1 MANEEKLREYLK
13 WVTAD
18 LHETRKRLQEREA
31 GEREPIAIV
40 AMSCRYPGG
49 VGSPEDLWKLLS
61 SGGDA
66 VSGFPEG
73 RGWNFDELYGSDPDA
88 AGTSYAHEGG
98 FVHDADRFD
107 PAFFGI
113 SPREALAMD
122 PQQRLLLETTWEVV
136 ERAGINPISLK
147 GTKAGV
153 FVGGTPSGYGSAL
166 GTLPEDVQGH
176 MLTGSSGAVL
186 SGRLSYFLG
195 LEGPAVTVDTACSS
209 SLVALHQAVQA
220 LRQGECSLALA
231 GGVTVM
237 STPTAFEEF
246 SRQRGLAADGRCK
259 SFADGADGTGWG
271 EGAGMLLLERLSDA
285 RKNGHA
291 VLAVV
296 RGSAVNQDGASNG
309 LTAPNGPSQQ
319 RVIRQALVSARLTAA
334 DVDAVE
340 AHGTGTTLGDPIE
353 ADALLATYG
362 KERPEGRPLW
372 LGSLKSNIG
381 HTQAASGVAGVIK
394 MVLAMRH
401 GVLPRT
407 LHVDEPTRKVDW
419 SDGTVRLLA
428 EQQPWPETGQA
439 RRAGVSAF
447 GVSGTNAHVILE
459 QAPVMAEEPAEA
471 SVVPAVVP
479 WVVSGRG
486 AQALRGQAG
495 RLVSRVER
503 DGGLSPVD
511 VGWSLASG
519 RSAFEHRAVV
529 VGDGRDALLSGLGA
543 LARGEDAPGVV
554 RGPDEG
560 VGSGR
565 LAVLF
570 SGQGSQRVGM
580 GRELYGQYPVFA
592 DVFDRVCGLLD
603 QELAG
608 HVGRSVREVV
618 FGDADLLGQTVFT
631 QGGLFAV
638 EVALFRLVESWGVT
652 PEFVGGHS
660 IGEVAAAHVS
670 GVFSLEDA
678 VRLVAARGRLMQAL
692 PAGGAMIA
700 VQATEDEVTP
710 LLAEYGDRIG
720 IAAINGPTSVVVSGD
735 EDAALALAETLR
747 GQGRKTKRLDVSHA
761 FHSPRMAPMLVDF
774 LAVAESL
781 TYAAPRI
788 PVVSNVTGKLAT
800 NDELG
805 SAEYWVRHVRQAV
818 RFADGVT
825 ALAEQGI
832 STFLEMG
839 PDGVLSAMGA
849 DIIDEG
855 LFVPVL
861 RAERPEAQSLL
872 SGLAQVWVQGVAV
885 DWAGVF
891 AGTGASRV
899 DLPTY
904 AFQRQRFWL
913 EAPASAG
920 VSVDEV
926 EARFWEAVEREDLE
940 SLASTLDVSG
950 DESLSAVLPALSLW
964 RRQRQEWSRLDG
976 WRYRIGWKP
985 VPVEPSAV
993 LSGTW
998 LVAVPAGVADDPW
1011 IEETARGLESRGAE
1025 VVRLMVEPATDRT
1038 RLAQSIS
1045 EAVTDRASARG
1056 VLSLV
1061 ALDEAVRDG
1070 VPGGL
1075 AGSLVLVQALGD
1087 AGVEAPLWAV
1097 TRGAVSVGGSE
1108 SLVSAVQAQVWGFG
1122 RVVGL
1127 EHPERWGGLVDL
1139 PETLDERVVDRLA
1152 GVLAGAGGEDQVAV
1166 RSAGVFGRRLL
1177 RAGGRSAGQE
1187 WRTSGTALITGGTG
1201 ALGGHVARWLA
1212 RNGAEHLVLTSRRG
1226 LDAPG
1231 ACDLVGELEALG
1243 AKVTVAAC
1251 DVADRAALGQV
1262 LASIPTAYPLTTVIH
1277 AAGVLDDGVIESLT
1291 PERFA
1296 GVLRAKAD
1304 AALNLHE
1311 LTKDLDL
1318 SAFVV
1323 FSSFTGAVGNPGQ
1336 GNFAA
1341 ANAFLDALVQQR
1353 RASGLPG
1360 TSVAW
1365 GPWAEAGIA
1374 AEKAGEERRQRGGM
1388 VALAPSDA
1396 VTALG
1401 QLLGRDDGCAVIAD
1415 VDWERFAPT
1424 FTTVRPA
1431 PLIGEVPEARRVL
1444 DAAGA
1449 ATAESEAASGLRGQL
1464 AGLSPADQDK
1474 KLLDLVRGQVA
1485 AVLGYPNMEA
1495 VAGSR
1500 AFQEQGFDS
1509 LIAVELRNRLQAATE
1524 LTLPATL
1531 VFDYPTPAAL
1541 AQYLRSEVVG
1551 DAEDE
1556 AADFSS
1562 VAGAAEDDP
1571 IVIVAM
1577 SCRFP
1582 GGVDS
1587 PERLWDLVASGT
1599 DAISDFPANRGWD
1612 LDGLYDPD
1620 LQRPGTSYV
1629 REGGFLHDA
1638 AEFDPGFFGIS
1649 PREALVMDPQQR
1661 LLLETVWEVFERAD
1675 IDPTSVRGSRTGVF
1689 AGTNGQDYTLL
1700 LTEAMEAAEGYL
1712 ATAATASVM
1721 SGRLSYTFGLEG
1733 PAVTVDT
1740 ACSSSLVA
1748 LHLAVQAL
1756 RQGECSLALAGGV
1769 VVMSTPAAFVEFS
1782 RQGALSP
1789 DGRCKSFAAAADGAG
1804 WGEGASMLL
1813 LERLSDARRNGHPV
1827 LAVVRGSAVNQDGAS
1842 NGLTA
1847 PNGPAQQRVIRQA
1860 LANAR
1865 LTAAEVDAVEA
1876 HGTGTTLG
1884 DPIEAQALLATYGQD
1899 RPEGRPLL
1907 LGSLKSNIGHTQA
1920 ASGVAGVIKM
1930 VLAMRHGALP
1940 RTLHVDQPS
1949 PKVDWS
1955 AGAVELLTEQRA
1967 WPESDRPRRAGV
1979 SSFGVSGTN
1988 AHVIL
1993 EQAPEVAEPQR
2004 AEEPGAAPAAVP
2016 WVVSGR
2022 GAQALREQ
2030 AERLLAHVEARGE
2043 LSPVDVG
2050 WSLVSGRAEL
2060 EHRAVVVGE
2069 SQDALVSG
2077 LRAVAQGAAGVVE
2090 TPASGLGPA
2099 GGRPV
2104 FVFPGQGS
2112 QWAGMAV
2119 ELLDSAPVFADRF
2132 AECGRALGEFV
2143 DWDLESVVRQVDG
2156 APSLERVDVVQPVSF
2171 AVMVS
2176 LAALWRSYGVE
2187 PAAVVGHSQ
2196 GEIAAAYVAGGLS
2209 LRDAVKVVALRSQAI
2224 AGGLAGL
2231 GGMMS
2236 VALPLVEVESRLA
2249 AFGGRVE
2256 VAAVNGP
2263 ASVVVAGE
2271 VEALDELLAQCQ
2283 AQGVRARKV
2292 PVDYASHTSHV
2303 ERIEGELAGLLA
2315 GIEPASAQVPLYS
2328 TVTGEVIDTAGM
2340 DGAYWYRNLRHTVRF
2355 EETIGTV
2362 LEAGDAVFIEVSAHP
2377 VLVVGMQETA
2387 EARGADGT
2395 VALGSLRRDEGGLD
2409 RFLTSLAEAYVQG
2422 VVVDWAQAF
2431 EEARPS
2437 RVDLPTYAF
2446 QRKRYWLDTAG
2457 ATAGAAS
2464 GLGISSAEHPL
2475 LSAAVELPDSEGV
2488 VFTGL
2493 LSLRTHPWLA
2503 DHAVGGTVLLPGTA
2517 FVELAIR
2524 AGDEV
2529 GCDVVEELTLQAP
2542 LILPERGG
2550 IQLRLTVA
2558 EPDETGRRTLSVY
2571 SRRDEEA
2578 AGEPWTCHATGVL
2591 AVGAPTASWNL
2602 AAWPP
2607 AGATA
2612 VATEGLYDA
2621 LTEVGHGYGPFFQG
2635 LRAAWRRGEEIFAEV
2650 VLHEDHQSDAARF
2663 GVHPALLDSALHAV
2677 GLGIVDSPTAGGDG
2691 AEAPRA
2697 RLPFAWRGVSL
2708 YAAGAALLRVS
2719 LTPAGTDAMTVAVA
2733 DGTGA
2738 PVAKAESLVLRPV
2751 DPQQLGGAQGGQHE
2765 SLFHIEW
2772 INRPVSGDA
2781 FAPGTDRWALVGDD
2795 RLGLAAALSGTR
2807 VSAKPYEDLASL
2819 GDSLAEGEPGPAVV
2833 LLSCAPRV
2841 DATPG
2846 ATADAARD
2854 TVHQALTLAQEWLAA
2869 DERLAESRLVV
2880 VTRGAV
2886 STGTGED
2893 VQDLAA
2899 APVWGLLR
2907 SAESENPGRFVLL
2920 DTDDSQ
2926 PSWQALP
2933 AAVTWAVAQD
2943 ESQVALRAGEVR
2955 VPRLAR
2961 VPIPARTD
2969 EARTDTGAGAFGSGT
2984 VLITGA
2990 TGTLGGVFAKH
3001 LVAEHGVRRLLLVSR
3016 SGPAAQGA
3024 DELVAQLAELGA
3036 EATVAACDVA
3046 DRAALAELLASVP
3059 AQHPLTGVVHTAGVL
3074 HDGVISSLT
3083 PERVDQVL
3091 RPKIDALVHL
3101 HELTRDLDLSAFV
3114 FFSSAAATFGSPGQ
3128 GNYAAANVFGDALA
3142 HHRRAQGL
3150 PAVSLGWG
3158 FWAQSSGMTGDL
3170 TDADIQR
3177 MARGGMTPLRTEKGL
3192 ELFDTA
3198 QGIDEALLLP
3208 MQLEAAALRRP
3219 VTADAIPVM
3228 MRGLIRVPARRTAEA
3243 GSAADDSL
3251 LKQRLAGLS
3260 DAERER
3266 ALLDLVRAQAA
3277 AVLGFATHDAV
3288 EPGRGFL
3295 EVGFDS
3301 LTAVEL
3307 RNRLNAATG
3316 LRLPAT
3322 LVFDYPTPTA
3332 LAGLLRT
3339 EIRLDGVE
3347 TGTSLVEEF
3356 DRLESVLSAV
3366 AADDDKR
3373 VEVMVRMKALL
3384 AKLGDT
3390 EGTTS
3395 DLDEDGDFDEATDE
3409 ELFSALENE
3418 LRKS

>member
-1 MANEEKLREYLK
+1 
-13 WVTAD
+13 
-18 LHETRKRLQEREA
+18 
-31 GEREPIAIV
+31 
-40 AMSCRYPGG
+40 
-49 VGSPEDLWKLLS
+49 
-61 SGGDA
+61 
-66 VSGFPEG
+66 
-73 RGWNFDELYGSDPDA
+73 
-88 AGTSYAHEGG
+88 
-98 FVHDADRFD
+98 
-107 PAFFGI
+107 
-113 SPREALAMD
+113 
-122 PQQRLLLETTWEVV
+122 
-136 ERAGINPISLK
+136 
-147 GTKAGV
+147 
-153 FVGGTPSGYGSAL
+153 
-166 GTLPEDVQGH
+166 
-176 MLTGSSGAVL
+176 
-186 SGRLSYFLG
+186 
-195 LEGPAVTVDTACSS
+195 
-209 SLVALHQAVQA
+209 
-220 LRQGECSLALA
+220 
-231 GGVTVM
+231 
-237 STPTAFEEF
+237 
-246 SRQRGLAADGRCK
+246 
-259 SFADGADGTGWG
+259 
-271 EGAGMLLLERLSDA
+271 
-285 RKNGHA
+285 
-291 VLAVV
+291 
-296 RGSAVNQDGASNG
+296 
-309 LTAPNGPSQQ
+309 
-319 RVIRQALVSARLTAA
+319 
-334 DVDAVE
+334 
-340 AHGTGTTLGDPIE
+340 
-353 ADALLATYG
+353 
-362 KERPEGRPLW
+362 
-372 LGSLKSNIG
+372 
-381 HTQAASGVAGVIK
+381 
-394 MVLAMRH
+394 MRH
-401 GVLPRT
+401 GELPRT
-407 LHVDEPTRKVDW
+407 LHVDEPSRQVDW
-419 SDGTVRLLA
+419 SAGAVELLT
-428 EQQPWPETGQA
+428 ERREWPESDRP
-439 RRAGVSAF
+439 RRAGVSSF
-447 GVSGTNAHVILE
+447 GVSGTNAHVIIE
-459 QAPVMAEEPAEA
+459 QAPA
-471 SVVPAVVP
+471 SVLESDELAGPAVTIPVVP

-486 AQALRGQAG
+486 VGALRGQAA
-495 RLVSRVER
+495 RLLSRVER
-503 DGGLSPVD
+503 DGGVSPVD

-529 VGDGRDALLSGLGA
+529 LGDGVGLRVGLGA
-543 LARGEDAPGVV
+543 LARGESAPGVV
-554 RGPDEG
+554 VGQG

-592 DVFDRVCGLLD
+592 KAFDRVCGLLD

-608 HVGRSVREVV
+608 HVERSVREVV
-618 FGDADLLGQTVFT
+618 FGDAGLLGQTVFT
-631 QGGLFAV
+631 QAGLFAV
-638 EVALFRLVESWGVT
+638 EVALFRLIESWGVT

-660 IGEVAAAHVS
+660 IGEIAAAHVS

-700 VQATEDEVTP
+700 VQATEAEVTP

-761 FHSPRMAPMLVDF
+761 FHSPRMGAMLDDF
-774 LAVAESL
+774 RAVAESL
-781 TYAAPRI
+781 TYEAPRI
-788 PVVSNVTGKLAT
+788 PVVSNVTGKLAAS
-800 NDELG
+800 DELR
-805 SAEYWVRHVRQAV
+805 SADYWVRHVRQAV
-818 RFADGVT
+818 RFGDGVA

-832 STFLEMG
+832 SMFLELG

-849 DIIDEG
+849 ESVSG
-855 LFVPVL
+855 GVFAPVL
-861 RAERPEAQSLL
+861 RSGRPEAETLL
-872 SGLAQVWVQGVAV
+872 SGLAQAWVQGVAV
-885 DWAGVF
+885 DWAAFF

-904 AFQRQRFWL
+904 AFQRERFWL

-964 RRQRQEWSRLDG
+964 RRQRQVRSRLDG

-1011 IEETARGLESRGAE
+1011 IEETERGLESRGAE
-1025 VVRLMVEPATDRT
+1025 VQRLVVEIDGDRS

-1045 EAVTDRASARG
+1045 EAVANRASVGG

-1087 AGVEAPLWAV
+1087 VGVEAPLWAV

-1122 RVVGL
+1122 RVVAL
-1127 EHPERWGGLVDL
+1127 EHPERWGGLVDV

-1152 GVLAGAGGEDQVAV
+1152 GVLAGAGVGGEDQVAV

-1251 DVADRAALGQV
+1251 DVADRAALGQL

-1311 LTKDLDL
+1311 LTKNLDL

-1336 GNFAA
+1336 GNYAA
-1341 ANAFLDALVQQR
+1341 ANAYLDALVEQR

-1365 GPWAEAGIA
+1365 GPWAEAGMA
-1374 AEKAGEERRQRGGM
+1374 VGGTQEERMQRGGLAAM
-1388 VALAPSDA
+1388 DPAEALA
-1396 VTALG
+1396 VLG
-1401 QLLGRDDGCAVIAD
+1401 QVLDRDATYAAVVD
-1415 VDWERFAPT
+1415 VDWERFAAA
-1424 FTTVRPA
+1424 FTAVRTA
-1431 PLIGEVPEARRVL
+1431 PLISDIPEARKAL
-1444 DAAGA
+1444 EQAGA
-1449 ATAESEAASGLRGQL
+1449 GIAGEDAESSSALRAQL
-1464 AGLSPADQDK
+1464 LGLSPAEQDRT
-1474 KLLDLVRGQVA
+1474 LLELVRTQVA
-1485 AVLGYPNMEA
+1485 AVLGHAKTDAIVP
-1495 VAGSR
+1495 GK
-1500 AFQEQGFDS
+1500 AFKELGFDS
-1509 LIAVELRNRLQAATE
+1509 LTALQLSKRLQAATS
-1524 LTLPATL
+1524 LNLPATL
-1531 VFDYPTPAAL
+1531 VFDYPTPTAL
-1541 AQYLRSEVVG
+1541 ARFLR
-1551 DAEDE
+1551 AEIVE
-1556 AADFSS
+1556 EPGWAAADASPGA
-1562 VAGAAEDDP
+1562 VAADDDP
-1571 IVIVAM
+1571 IVVVAM

-1582 GGVDS
+1582 GGVNS
-1587 PERLWDLVASGT
+1587 PEQLWELLAAGG
-1599 DAISDFPANRGWD
+1599 DAVSEFPTNRGWD
-1612 LDGLYDPD
+1612 VERLYDPNRE
-1620 LQRPGTSYV
+1620 RPGTSYV
-1629 REGGFLHDA
+1629 REGGFLEEA
-1638 AEFDPGFFGIS
+1638 AAFDPAFFGIS
-1649 PREALVMDPQQR
+1649 PREALAMDPQQR
-1661 LLLETVWEVFERAD
+1661 LLLETSWEVFERAG
-1675 IDPTSVRGSRTGVF
+1675 IDPASLKGSRTGVF
-1689 AGTNGQDYTLL
+1689 AGTNGQDYSALL
-1700 LTEAMEAAEGYL
+1700 QHAPEGLEGYL
-1712 ATAATASVM
+1712 GTGSAASVV

-1740 ACSSSLVA
+1740 ACSSSLVT
-1748 LHLAVQAL
+1748 LHLAAQAL
-1756 RQGECSLALAGGV
+1756 RQGECTLALAGGV
-1769 VVMSTPAAFVEFS
+1769 TVVSTPTVFVEFS
-1782 RQGALSP
+1782 RQQALSR
-1789 DGRCKSFAAAADGAG
+1789 DGRCRAFSADADGTG
-1804 WGEGASMLL
+1804 WGEGAGMLL

-1847 PNGPAQQRVIRQA
+1847 PNGPSQQRVIRQA
-1860 LANAR
+1860 LASAR
-1865 LTAAEVDAVEA
+1865 LTAADVDAVEA

-1899 RPEGRPLL
+1899 RPEDRPLW

-1920 ASGVAGVIKM
+1920 AAGVAGVIKM
-1930 VLAMRHGALP
+1930 VLAMRHGELP
-1940 RTLHVDQPS
+1940 QTLHVDEPS
-1949 PKVDWS
+1949 TKVDWS
-1955 AGAVELLTEQRA
+1955 AGAVKLLTEQRE

-1993 EQAPEVAEPQR
+1993 EQAPEVVELQR
-2004 AEEPGAAPAAVP
+2004 TEEPGAAPAVVP

-2030 AERLLAHVEARGE
+2030 AGRLLSHVRSDSR

-2050 WSLVSGRAEL
+2050 WSLVSGRSEF
-2060 EHRAVVVGE
+2060 EHRAVVVGGDL
-2069 SQDALVSG
+2069 DALVSG
-2077 LRAVAQGAAGVVE
+2077 VGALARGESVPGVV
-2090 TPASGLGPA
+2090 TGPA
-2099 GGRPV
+2099 EGVTRTADRVV

-2112 QWAGMAV
+2112 QWAGMGAR
-2119 ELLDSAPVFADRF
+2119 LLDASPVFAEVMN
-2132 AECGRALGEFV
+2132 ECAVALAPYV
-2143 DWDLESVVRQVDG
+2143 DWSLLDVVRQADG

-2196 GEIAAAYVAGGLS
+2196 GEIAAAYVAGALS

-2236 VALPLVEVESRLA
+2236 VALPLAEVESRLA
-2249 AFGGRVE
+2249 VFGGRVE

-2283 AQGVRARKV
+2283 AQDVRARKV

-2422 VVVDWAQAF
+2422 VAVDWAQAF

-2621 LTEVGHGYGPFFQG
+2621 LTEVGHGYGPVFQG

-2854 TVHQALTLAQEWLAA
+2854 AVHQALTLAQEWLAA
-2869 DERLAESRLVV
+2869 DERFAESRLVV

-2926 PSWQALP
+2926 PSWRALP
-2933 AAVTWAVAQD
+2933 AAVAWAVAQD

-2961 VPIPARTD
+2961 VPIPARID